1 MVAITGVSVT
11 SARNVFAERSERQ
24 CSQDPF
30 YKKTLDAPKAFKNFE
45 TSDGIIHLHMHDRTV
60 WCVPDIRVGE
70 TIAGIW
76 NRPGTLAI
84 SAPGA

>member
-45 TSDGIIHLHMHDRTV
+45 TSDGIIHLHMHDQTV
-60 WCVPDIRVGE
+60 WCVPDIRVRE